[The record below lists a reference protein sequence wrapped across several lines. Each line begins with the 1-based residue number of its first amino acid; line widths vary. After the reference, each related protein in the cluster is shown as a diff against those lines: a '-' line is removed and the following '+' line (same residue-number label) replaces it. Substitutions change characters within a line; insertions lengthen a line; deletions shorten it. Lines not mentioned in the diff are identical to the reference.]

1 MIIKIKTTSLRIG
14 YICNNCAIF
23 WTYLLIFICA
33 INAIRVSFNK
43 KNQTSLKN
51 YTFQLQTLNNL
62 QKMRLFNGE
71 QNYYYGVGN
80 IFSTVFKIFLR

>member
-43 KNQTSLKN
+43 KTDKFKKLYVSVANIEQSTEN
-51 YTFQLQTLNNL
+51 ATF
-62 QKMRLFNGE
+62 
-71 QNYYYGVGN
+71 
-80 IFSTVFKIFLR
+80 